1 LYKWY
6 YGITRSI
13 RMSEKRQTWD
23 EYYMTMAHA
32 IKSRAT
38 CPRKAVGVV
47 VVSAKNRVAG
57 TGFNGAPSGM
67 PHCTDVGCMMDEA
80 NHCQRV
86 IHAEVNALLE
96 AQRRGEIEGS
106 TLYTTVF
113 PCIRCL
119 NVAIQCGIGRI
130 VYEELY
136 RDTTQ
141 LELAQQA
148 GIVVE
153 RVMC

>member
-1 LYKWY
+1 
-6 YGITRSI
+6 
-13 RMSEKRQTWD
+13 MSEKRQSWD
-23 EYYMTMAHA
+23 EYYMALAHN
-32 IKSRAT
+32 IKTRAT

-47 VVSAKNRVAG
+47 VVSGQNRVAG
-57 TGFNGAPSGM
+57 TGFNGAPSRM

-96 AQRRGEIEGS
+96 ASKRGETSGS

-119 NVAIQCGIGRI
+119 NVAIQCGIERI
-130 VYEELY
+130 VYDEIY
-136 RDTTQ
+136 RDTNQ
-141 LELAQQA
+141 LDLARQA
-148 GIVVE
+148 GILVE
-153 RVMC
+153 RIDWAEN